1 MRLVIIASLVLVV
14 VSTPNRPS
22 PVPLPAV
29 SLGRWLLAPLEQRWA
44 LVQGRWQHPSWQI
57 DNE

>member
-29 SLGRWLLAPLEQRWA
+29 SLGRWLPAPLEQRSGA
-44 LVQGRWQHPSWQI
+44 GAVAAPIMANR
-57 DNE
+57 

>member
-29 SLGRWLLAPLEQRWA
+29 SLRRWLPAPLGAAVWCR
-44 LVQGRWQHPSWQI
+44 GGGSTHHGK
-57 DNE
+57 